1 MDSITEPPEALPTL
15 PPGVGHRP
23 WPADVYE
30 GQQRLA
36 SLFISAQ
43 RALNLDESDA
53 IRLKF
58 HLDWAVNVMV
68 PIVNALGQRHE
79 DPLPADYVQSL
90 ARGVG
95 ALVVF
100 LRGMFDGAEL
110 R

>member
-1 MDSITEPPEALPTL
+1 
-15 PPGVGHRP
+15 
-23 WPADVYE
+23 
-30 GQQRLA
+30 
-36 SLFISAQ
+36 
-43 RALNLDESDA
+43 
-53 IRLKF
+53 
-58 HLDWAVNVMV
+58 MV

-110 R
+110 L